1 MKLGDIQKDYSKVT
15 ACLMQLLA
23 GLLDV
28 FRSKPS
34 VNDMESK
41 TETIQIILYSLKL
54 AGHGNQSM
62 NKVRKKCLLSG
73 VSGEHKDLLKIPLKL
88 VSAISYQIFI
98 FSPIDHPSKTMNF
111 PDSEG
116 QKLEEN
122 RSGIIYVA
130 LIGLHNRFILHHQTW
145 LDNT

>member
-41 TETIQIILYSLKL
+41 TEIIQIILYSLKL

-73 VSGEHKDLLKIPLKL
+73 VIGEHKDLLKIPLKL

-98 FSPIDHPSKTMNF
+98 FSPNDHPSKTMNF

-116 QKLEEN
+116 QKLE
-122 RSGIIYVA
+122 
-130 LIGLHNRFILHHQTW
+130 
-145 LDNT
+145 